1 MLSLSLSLSL
11 FFFFLMHVHTHTHT
25 HTQGSTEAQRKMR
38 TELMA
43 KLKTQLEEIEQCAQ
57 EATASQ
63 ALPQGSED
71 ETDGAGQG
79 GGGSMSEKQKI
90 IIEELRKRFD
100 MQFGDLDHLRYIC
113 LLDVREESSHKIIG

>member
-1 MLSLSLSLSL
+1 
-11 FFFFLMHVHTHTHT
+11 
-25 HTQGSTEAQRKMR
+25 MR

-63 ALPQGSED
+63 SFPHGTRGGEGD
-71 ETDGAGQG
+71 ETDGAGLVG
-79 GGGSMSEKQKI
+79 GGSNSMSEKQKI

-100 MQFGDLDHLRYIC
+100 MQFGDLDRLR
-113 LLDVREESSHKIIG
+113 

>member
-1 MLSLSLSLSL
+1 
-11 FFFFLMHVHTHTHT
+11 
-25 HTQGSTEAQRKMR
+25 MR

-63 ALPQGSED
+63 TFPQGGSGGEGD
-71 ETDGAGQG
+71 ETDGAGQVG
-79 GGGSMSEKQKI
+79 VALNSMSEKQKI

-100 MQFGDLDHLRYIC
+100 MQFGDLDRLR
-113 LLDVREESSHKIIG
+113 

>member
-1 MLSLSLSLSL
+1 
-11 FFFFLMHVHTHTHT
+11 
-25 HTQGSTEAQRKMR
+25 MR

-63 ALPQGSED
+63 LPQGSSDGD
-71 ETDGAGQG
+71 EMDGAGQVG
-79 GGGSMSEKQKI
+79 GASNSMSEKQKI

-100 MQFGDLDHLRYIC
+100 MQFGDLDHLR
-113 LLDVREESSHKIIG
+113 